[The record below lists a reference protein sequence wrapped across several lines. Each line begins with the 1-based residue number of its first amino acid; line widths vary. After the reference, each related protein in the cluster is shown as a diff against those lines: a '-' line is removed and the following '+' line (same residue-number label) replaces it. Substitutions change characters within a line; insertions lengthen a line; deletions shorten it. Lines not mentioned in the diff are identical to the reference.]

1 MEIITANHMYSIL
14 EAWAEGSMS
23 EADVHAWAEDR
34 YAVNAY
40 EPESEAVNE
49 VLAQLD
55 QMNINLLMRT
65 DVPLLREAL
74 SAQRPQDLFDKI
86 YVEVPVAE
94 RKKLLRNNF
103 FYRAFCQ

>member
-1 MEIITANHMYSIL
+1 MEIVTANHICSVL

-34 YAVNAY
+34 YAVSTY
-40 EPESEAVNE
+40 EPETDGVNE
-49 VLAQLD
+49 VLAKLD
-55 QMNINLLMRT
+55 QMNMNLLMRY

-74 SAQRPQDLFDKI
+74 MAQNPQDLFDKI

-94 RKKLLRNNF
+94 RKMLLRNNS